1 MDQFNKLML
10 PVMEE
15 ALLAQ
20 EDNIQ
25 DLRKKFLEADTD
37 YSGYLSVD
45 ELYIALKKGG
55 ADVTQDDIIMLMN
68 EIDIDRNGEIDIDEF
83 ITLMTMGD
91 QII

>member
-1 MDQFNKLML
+1 MKDSI
-10 PVMEE
+10 
-15 ALLAQ
+15 LAQ

-55 ADVTQDDIIMLMN
+55 ADISHEDIINLMS
-68 EIDIDRNGEIDIDEF
+68 EIDIDKNGEIDIDEF

-91 QII
+91 